1 MTLLIVLTVIEIVL
15 LVVVLAIYLVLIH
28 RRLVSINSNLARI
41 TFGVRAVETQ
51 TSSIGP
57 SVTGLNDRLTEAAG
71 VLGRILE
78 RTAAADPDS

>member
-1 MTLLIVLTVIEIVL
+1 MTLLIALTVIEVL
-15 LVVVLAIYLVLIH
+15 LLVAVLATYLVLLH

-57 SVTGLNDRLTEAAG
+57 SVIDLNEELTSAAG
-71 VLGRILE
+71 VLGRLVDKTE
-78 RTAAADPDS
+78 NLTG